1 IMGLLTQ
8 IFSTVSALNAS
19 ISEIKETNAGFLTR
33 KATIE
38 QRISDSEDK
47 LLKAESS
54 ITRLN
59 AKISKPCARLDDQEN
74 RARRNNLQILGF
86 PEGEVLPQ
94 LLCLPDNLDL
104 DTEWAHHS
112 LGPRPT
118 AGQRPCPFII
128 KLLHFPIKEL
138 VLKKARDSKSLEW
151 EGNKILIFPDISKDL
166 QEKRKLFQP
175 VKKLLRAKE
184 IKYSL
189 FYPAV
194 LKIMWKGETKAFTNP
209 KDAEIYAR

>member
-1 IMGLLTQ
+1 RSLRSLEHN
-8 IFSTVSALNAS
+8 VSALNAS

-86 PEGEVLPQ
+86 PEGAEQNNPIKFLEEVLPQ

-194 LKIMWKGETKAFTNP
+194 LKIMWKGETKAF
-209 KDAEIYAR
+209 